1 MKTNYKKFNR
11 QFYLKKNESM
21 KNHTSFK
28 IGGSADLFA
37 LPKSVDELT
46 NLIIT
51 AEKYNIPVTIIGSGT
66 NLLVKD
72 KGIRGLI
79 ICVTKINTGIT
90 IKQIDSKNIFI
101 EAFAGTLLASV
112 CKFAMENGLKGFE
125 FATGI
130 PGTLGGAVMMN
141 AGTNLGSIS
150 DVLLCMDII
159 EKNGKITKIK
169 KNEIIFSEKA
179 FSFNSCLD
187 LKNIIPVILKASFVL
202 KKGNKEH
209 IRLKINKLLNKRNL
223 TQPILALSAGCF
235 FKNPVS
241 GEKAGKLIEKA
252 GLKGKRIGNAMV
264 SEKHA
269 NFIVNLGNSTA
280 KDILELKAYI
290 QKKVFQLFSINL
302 ETEVKIKGE

>member
-1 MKTNYKKFNR
+1 MKTDYKKLNHE
-11 QFYLKKNESM
+11 FYLKKNESM

-28 IGGSADLFA
+28 VGGPADLFA
-37 LPKSVDELT
+37 LPESVDELT

-51 AEKYNIPVTIIGSGT
+51 AEKYNIPITIIGSGT

-72 KGIRGLI
+72 KGIRGLV
-79 ICVTKINTGIT
+79 ICVTEISDKII
-90 IKQIDSKNIFI
+90 IKPIDSENIRLKVFS
-101 EAFAGTLLASV
+101 GKLLASV

-150 DVLLCMDII
+150 NILSCIDII

-169 KNEIIFSEKA
+169 KNKIIFSEKA
-179 FSFNSCLD
+179 FSFNSCLN

-202 KKGNKEH
+202 KKGNKKD
-209 IRLKINKLLNKRNL
+209 IRLKINKLLNKRNSS
-223 TQPILALSAGCF
+223 QPILALSAGCF

-241 GEKAGKLIEKA
+241 GQKAGKLIEKA
-252 GLKGKRIGNAMV
+252 GLKGKKIGNAMV

-269 NFIVNLGNSTA
+269 NFIINLGNATA